1 VGPFYLKLYAAGA
14 GRFKGRSIAP
24 CGPVEDGRAP
34 RPLSYLRIRMTQP
47 SRKMQEIIGNWRVIW
62 KEPLLLVFI
71 IAIFYFLLVF
81 VAFPLYM
88 VFKASLIVNK
98 QFDLSNY
105 LAIFAKR
112 YYFQPLINSMV
123 LGILAATAGT
133 VLGFVFAYAIT
144 RTPLPFKRFFRMTAT
159 FPIISPPF
167 IVSLAAILLFGR
179 AGSLTPVLSRIIGEY
194 SIYGLGGLV
203 LVETIAYGPI
213 AFLVLYGVLQ
223 AIDPAL
229 EEAAMDLGASR
240 ARVFVTVTLP
250 LAIPGIA
257 SAWLLVFIESMAD
270 FGNPMVLSG
279 NFRVLS
285 VQAFLQITGMYDISR
300 GATLA
305 ILLLIPTVT
314 AFFLQKYWV
323 ARKSYVTVTGQ
334 PTGATI
340 KRLEWYIKLPTYAAC
355 CLFTGIVFLFYGMV
369 IWGSF
374 QKLWGV
380 DATLTL
386 HNYIQMFEVGKDYI
400 IDSLSLSTLATP
412 ITGILGMFIAFL
424 VIRKKFMGRGVMEF
438 VSMLTFAV
446 PGTVVGIGYILAFNQ
461 RSALFPFVLTGTA
474 WIITTLLIFRNMP
487 VGIRSGIAALQQID
501 PSIEEA
507 STDLGADSN
516 RTFRKITLPMIAPAF
531 FSGLAFSFVKA
542 MTAISAIIFVVS
554 GKWNLITVAIL
565 GFVDNSQYAQ
575 AAAMSLLLIVIVLIA
590 LSVIQLLVGRIGKGA
605 RTVSIVN

>member
-1 VGPFYLKLYAAGA
+1 MIKP
-14 GRFKGRSIAP
+14 GRR
-24 CGPVEDGRAP
+24 
-34 RPLSYLRIRMTQP
+34 T
-47 SRKMQEIIGNWRVIW
+47 QEIVRNLQLIA
-62 KEPLLLVFI
+62 KEPLLLVAI
-71 IAIFYFLLVF
+71 LAIFYFLLIF
-81 VAFPLYM
+81 VVSPIYL
-88 VFKASLIVNK
+88 VFKTSLIVNK
-98 QFDLSNY
+98 QFNPSNY
-105 LAIFAKR
+105 LAIFSKR
-112 YYFQPLINSMV
+112 YYFQPFLNSVV
-123 LGILAATAGT
+123 LGICTASTGT
-133 VLGFVFAYAIT
+133 LLGFAFAYAIS
-144 RTPLPFKRFFRMTAT
+144 RTAMPFKRFFRMTAI

-167 IVSLAAILLFGR
+167 VIALAAILLFGR
-179 AGSLTPVLSRIIGEY
+179 SGNLTPLVKSIIGEY

-213 AFLVLYGVLQ
+213 AFLVLHGILQ

-240 ARVFVTVTLP
+240 AKIFYTVTLP
-250 LAIPGIA
+250 LATPGIA
-257 SAWLLVFIESMAD
+257 SAWLLVFIESIAD
-270 FGNPMVLSG
+270 FGNPMIISG
-279 NFRVLS
+279 DFRVLS

-300 GATLA
+300 GSTLA
-305 ILLLIPTVT
+305 ILLLLPTVT

-323 ARKSYVTVTGQ
+323 SRKSYVTVTGR
-334 PTGATI
+334 PTSATI
-340 KRLEWYIKLPTYAAC
+340 KGLEWYIKLPAYASC
-355 CLFTGIVFLFYGMV
+355 FLFTGIVFLFYGMV
-369 IWGSF
+369 IYGSF

-386 HNYIQMFEVGKDYI
+386 KNYVQMFQVGKDYI
-400 IDSLSLSTLATP
+400 IDSLTLSTLATP
-412 ITGILGMFIAFL
+412 LTGIMGMIIAFL
-424 VIRKKFMGRGVMEF
+424 VIRKKFIGRGLMEF

-446 PGTVVGIGYILAFNQ
+446 PGTVLGIGYILAFNQ

-474 WIITTLLIFRNMP
+474 WIIATLLVFRNMP

-516 RTFRKITLPMIAPAF
+516 KTFRKIVLPMIAPAF

-575 AAAMSLLLIVIVLIA
+575 AAAMSLLLIFIVLIA
-590 LSVIQLLVGRIGKGA
+590 LGVIQMVVGRIGKGA
-605 RTVSIVN
+605 GTIGIVG

>member
-1 VGPFYLKLYAAGA
+1 M
-14 GRFKGRSIAP
+14 R
-24 CGPVEDGRAP
+24 
-34 RPLSYLRIRMTQP
+34 QP
-47 SRKMQEIIGNWRVIW
+47 SRKIQEIIGNWRIIW

-88 VFKASLIVNK
+88 VFKTSLIVHK

-105 LAIFAKR
+105 LAIFSKR
-112 YYFQPLINSMV
+112 YYFQPLINSMI
-123 LGILAATAGT
+123 LGMLAATAGT
-133 VLGFVFAYAIT
+133 ILGFVFAYAIT

-167 IVSLAAILLFGR
+167 IVALAAILLFGR
-179 AGSLTPVLSRIIGEY
+179 AGSLTPILRRIIGEY

-240 ARVFVTVTLP
+240 ARVFTTVTLP

-285 VQAFLQITGMYDISR
+285 VQAFLQITGMYDLSR
-300 GATLA
+300 GSTLA
-305 ILLLIPTVT
+305 ILLLFPTVT

-323 ARKSYVTVTGQ
+323 ARKSYVTITGQ
-334 PTGATI
+334 PTAATI
-340 KRLEWYIKLPTYAAC
+340 KRLEWYIKLPTYAGC
-355 CLFTGIVFLFYGMV
+355 FLFTGIVFLFYGMV

-380 DATLTL
+380 DSTLTF
-386 HNYIQMFEVGKDYI
+386 HNYIEMFEVGKDYI

-507 STDLGADSN
+507 SADLGADSN

>member
-1 VGPFYLKLYAAGA
+1 MRLL
-14 GRFKGRSIAP
+14 
-24 CGPVEDGRAP
+24 
-34 RPLSYLRIRMTQP
+34 
-47 SRKMQEIIGNWRVIW
+47 W
-62 KEPLLLVFI
+62 KEPLLLVSI
-71 IAIFYFLLVF
+71 IAIFYFLMIF
-81 VAFPLYM
+81 VLFPLFM
-88 VFKASLIVNK
+88 VFKTSLIVDK

-105 LAIFAKR
+105 LAIFSKK
-112 YYFQPLINSMV
+112 YYFQPFINSMI
-123 LGILAATAGT
+123 LGVLAATAGT
-133 VLGFVFAYAIT
+133 ILGFVFAYAIT

-167 IVSLAAILLFGR
+167 VIALAAILLFGR
-179 AGSLTPVLSRIIGEY
+179 AGSLTPYISRIIGEY

-240 ARVFVTVTLP
+240 ARVFATVTLP
-250 LAIPGIA
+250 LAVPGIA

-285 VQAFLQITGMYDISR
+285 VQAFLQITGMYDLSR
-300 GATLA
+300 GSTLA
-305 ILLLIPTVT
+305 ILLLVPTIT
-314 AFFLQKYWV
+314 AFFIQKYWV

-355 CLFTGIVFLFYGMV
+355 ILFTGIVFLFYGML

-374 QKLWGV
+374 QTLWGV

-386 HNYIQMFEVGKDYI
+386 HNYVEMFQVGKDYI
-400 IDSLSLSTLATP
+400 IDSLALSTLATP

-424 VIRKKFMGRGVMEF
+424 VIRKKFIGRATMEF

-507 STDLGADSN
+507 STDLGASSN
-516 RTFRKITLPMIAPAF
+516 KTFRKITLPMIAPAF

-554 GKWNLITVAIL
+554 GRWNLITVAIL

-590 LSVIQLLVGRIGKGA
+590 LSIIQILVGRIGKGA

>member
-1 VGPFYLKLYAAGA
+1 
-14 GRFKGRSIAP
+14 
-24 CGPVEDGRAP
+24 
-34 RPLSYLRIRMTQP
+34 MTQP
-47 SRKMQEIIGNWRVIW
+47 SRKMQEIIGNWRLIW
-62 KEPLLLVFI
+62 KEPLLLVFV

-81 VAFPLYM
+81 VAVPLYM
-88 VFKASLIVNK
+88 VFKTSLIVNK

-105 LAIFAKR
+105 LAIFSKR
-112 YYFQPLINSMV
+112 YYFQPFINSMI

-133 VLGFVFAYAIT
+133 ILGFVFAYAIT

-167 IVSLAAILLFGR
+167 VIALAAILLFGR
-179 AGSLTPVLSRIIGEY
+179 AGSLTPILSRVIGEY

-240 ARVFVTVTLP
+240 ARVFATVTLP

-270 FGNPMVLSG
+270 FGNPMILSG

-285 VQAFLQITGMYDISR
+285 VQAFLQITGMYDLSR
-300 GATLA
+300 GSTLA

-355 CLFTGIVFLFYGMV
+355 ILFTGVVFLFYGMV

-386 HNYIQMFEVGKDYI
+386 HNYIEMFQVGKDYI
-400 IDSLSLSTLATP
+400 IDSLALSTLATP

-438 VSMLTFAV
+438 VAMLTFAV

-507 STDLGADSN
+507 SADLGADSN
-516 RTFRKITLPMIAPAF
+516 KTFRKITLPMIAPAF

-575 AAAMSLLLIVIVLIA
+575 AAAMSLLLIGIVLIA

-605 RTVSIVN
+605 RTISIVN

>member
-1 VGPFYLKLYAAGA
+1 MIKPGRRTREIVGN
-14 GRFKGRSIAP
+14 
-24 CGPVEDGRAP
+24 
-34 RPLSYLRIRMTQP
+34 LRLI
-47 SRKMQEIIGNWRVIW
+47 V
-62 KEPLLLVFI
+62 KEPLLLVVI
-71 IAIFYFLLVF
+71 LAIFYFLLIF
-81 VAFPLYM
+81 VVSPIYM
-88 VFKASLIVNK
+88 VFKTSLIVNK
-98 QFDLSNY
+98 QFDVSNY
-105 LAIFAKR
+105 LAIFSKR
-112 YYFQPLINSMV
+112 YYFQPFLNSV
-123 LGILAATAGT
+123 ILGICTASTGSL
-133 VLGFVFAYAIT
+133 LGFAFAFAIT
-144 RTPLPFKRFFRMTAT
+144 RTPMPLKRFFRMTAI

-167 IVSLAAILLFGR
+167 VVALAAILLFGR
-179 AGSLTPVLSRIIGEY
+179 SGSLTPLVKSIIGEY
-194 SIYGLGGLV
+194 SIYGLTGLV

-213 AFLVLYGVLQ
+213 AFLVLHGVLQ

-240 ARVFVTVTLP
+240 AKVFYTVTLP
-250 LAIPGIA
+250 LATPGIA

-270 FGNPMVLSG
+270 FGNPMIISG
-279 NFRVLS
+279 DFRVLS

-300 GATLA
+300 GSTLA
-305 ILLLIPTVT
+305 ILLLVPTVT

-323 ARKSYVTVTGQ
+323 SRKSYVTVTGR
-334 PTGATI
+334 PTSATI
-340 KRLEWYIKLPTYAAC
+340 KGLEWYIKLPAYASC
-355 CLFTGIVFLFYGMV
+355 FLFTGIIFLFYGMV
-369 IWGSF
+369 IYGSF

-386 HNYIQMFEVGKDYI
+386 RNYVQMFQVGKDYI
-400 IDSLSLSTLATP
+400 IDSLTLSTLATP
-412 ITGILGMFIAFL
+412 LTGIMGMIIAFL
-424 VIRKKFMGRGVMEF
+424 VIRKKFIGRGLMEF

-516 RTFRKITLPMIAPAF
+516 KTFRKITLPMIAPAF

-575 AAAMSLLLIVIVLIA
+575 AAAMSLLLICIVLVA
-590 LSVIQLLVGRIGKGA
+590 LGVIQALVGRIGKGA
-605 RTVSIVN
+605 RAVRIVG

>member
-1 VGPFYLKLYAAGA
+1 L
-14 GRFKGRSIAP
+14 RFKTFRGRLGQYQVRWHVP
-24 CGPVEDGRAP
+24 CGPAEDGQTP
-34 RPLSYLRIRMTQP
+34 RSLTYLRISMRQP
-47 SRKMQEIIGNWRVIW
+47 SRKIQEIIGNWRIIW

-81 VAFPLYM
+81 VAVPLYM
-88 VFKASLIVNK
+88 VFKTSLIVHK
-98 QFDLSNY
+98 QFDFSNY
-105 LAIFAKR
+105 LAIFSKR
-112 YYFQPLINSMV
+112 YYFQPFINSMI
-123 LGILAATAGT
+123 LGMLAATAGT
-133 VLGFVFAYAIT
+133 ILGFVFAYAIT

-167 IVSLAAILLFGR
+167 IVALAAILLFGR
-179 AGSLTPVLSRIIGEY
+179 AGSLTPILRRIIGEY

-240 ARVFVTVTLP
+240 ARVFTTVTLP

-285 VQAFLQITGMYDISR
+285 VQAFLQITGMYDLSR
-300 GATLA
+300 GSTLA

-334 PTGATI
+334 PTAATI
-340 KRLEWYIKLPTYAAC
+340 KRLEWYIKLPTYAGC
-355 CLFTGIVFLFYGMV
+355 FLFTGIVFLFYGMV

-380 DATLTL
+380 DATLTF
-386 HNYIQMFEVGKDYI
+386 HNYIEMFQVGKDYI

-507 STDLGADSN
+507 SADLGADSN

-575 AAAMSLLLIVIVLIA
+575 AAAMSLLLIFIVLIA

>member
-1 VGPFYLKLYAAGA
+1 
-14 GRFKGRSIAP
+14 
-24 CGPVEDGRAP
+24 
-34 RPLSYLRIRMTQP
+34 
-47 SRKMQEIIGNWRVIW
+47 MQEVIGNWRVIW

-88 VFKASLIVNK
+88 VFKTSLIVNK

-105 LAIFAKR
+105 LAIFSKR
-112 YYFQPLINSMV
+112 YYFQPFINSMI

-133 VLGFVFAYAIT
+133 ILGFVFAYAIT

-167 IVSLAAILLFGR
+167 VVALAAILLFGR
-179 AGSLTPVLSRIIGEY
+179 AGSLTPILSRIIGEY

-240 ARVFVTVTLP
+240 AKVFATVTLP

-270 FGNPMVLSG
+270 FGNPMILSG

-300 GATLA
+300 GSTLA
-305 ILLLIPTVT
+305 ILLLIPTFT

-355 CLFTGIVFLFYGMV
+355 FLFTGIVFLFYGMV

-380 DATLTL
+380 DSTLTL
-386 HNYIQMFEVGKDYI
+386 KNYIEMFQVGKDYI
-400 IDSLSLSTLATP
+400 IDSLALSTLATP
-412 ITGILGMFIAFL
+412 ITGILGIFIAFL

-461 RSALFPFVLTGTA
+461 SSALFPFVLTGTA

-507 STDLGADSN
+507 SADLGADSN
-516 RTFRKITLPMIAPAF
+516 KTFRKITLPMIAPAF
-531 FSGLAFSFVKA
+531 FSSLAFSFVKA

-590 LSVIQLLVGRIGKGA
+590 LSIIQLLVGRIGKGA
-605 RTVSIVN
+605 RTISIVN

>member
-1 VGPFYLKLYAAGA
+1 M
-14 GRFKGRSIAP
+14 R
-24 CGPVEDGRAP
+24 
-34 RPLSYLRIRMTQP
+34 QP
-47 SRKMQEIIGNWRVIW
+47 SRKIQEIIGNWRIIW

-88 VFKASLIVNK
+88 VFKTSLIVHK

-105 LAIFAKR
+105 LAIFSKR
-112 YYFQPLINSMV
+112 YYFQPLINSMI
-123 LGILAATAGT
+123 LGMLAATAGT
-133 VLGFVFAYAIT
+133 ILGFVFAYAIT

-167 IVSLAAILLFGR
+167 IVALAAILLFGR
-179 AGSLTPVLSRIIGEY
+179 AGSLTPILRRIIGEY

-240 ARVFVTVTLP
+240 ARVFTTVTLP

-285 VQAFLQITGMYDISR
+285 VQAFLQITGMYDLSR
-300 GATLA
+300 GSTLA

-323 ARKSYVTVTGQ
+323 ARKSYVTITGQ
-334 PTGATI
+334 PTAATI
-340 KRLEWYIKLPTYAAC
+340 KRLEWYIKLPTYAGC
-355 CLFTGIVFLFYGMV
+355 FLFTGIVFLFYGMV

-380 DATLTL
+380 DSTLTF
-386 HNYIQMFEVGKDYI
+386 HNYIEMFEVGKDYI

-461 RSALFPFVLTGTA
+461 SSALFPFVLTGTA

-507 STDLGADSN
+507 SADLGADSN

>member
-1 VGPFYLKLYAAGA
+1 
-14 GRFKGRSIAP
+14 
-24 CGPVEDGRAP
+24 
-34 RPLSYLRIRMTQP
+34 
-47 SRKMQEIIGNWRVIW
+47 MQEVIGNWRVIW

-88 VFKASLIVNK
+88 VFKTSLIVNK

-105 LAIFAKR
+105 LAIFSKR
-112 YYFQPLINSMV
+112 YYFQPFINSMI

-133 VLGFVFAYAIT
+133 ILGFVFAYAIT

-167 IVSLAAILLFGR
+167 VVALAAILLFGR
-179 AGSLTPVLSRIIGEY
+179 AGSLTPILSRIIGEY

-240 ARVFVTVTLP
+240 AKVFATVTLP

-270 FGNPMVLSG
+270 FGNPMILSG

-300 GATLA
+300 GSTLA
-305 ILLLIPTVT
+305 ILLLIPTFT

-355 CLFTGIVFLFYGMV
+355 FLFTGIVFLFYGMV

-380 DATLTL
+380 DSTLTL
-386 HNYIQMFEVGKDYI
+386 KNYIEMFQVGKDYI
-400 IDSLSLSTLATP
+400 IDSLALSTLATP
-412 ITGILGMFIAFL
+412 ITGILGIFIAFL

-461 RSALFPFVLTGTA
+461 SSALFPFVLTGTA

-507 STDLGADSN
+507 SADLGADSN
-516 RTFRKITLPMIAPAF
+516 KTFRKITLPMIAPAF

-590 LSVIQLLVGRIGKGA
+590 LSIIQLLVGRIGKGA
-605 RTVSIVN
+605 RTISIVN

>member
-1 VGPFYLKLYAAGA
+1 
-14 GRFKGRSIAP
+14 
-24 CGPVEDGRAP
+24 
-34 RPLSYLRIRMTQP
+34 MTQP
-47 SRKMQEIIGNWRVIW
+47 NRKMQEIIGNWRLIW
-62 KEPLLLVFI
+62 KEPLLLVFV

-81 VAFPLYM
+81 VAVPLYM
-88 VFKASLIVNK
+88 VFKTSLIVNK

-105 LAIFAKR
+105 LAIFSKR
-112 YYFQPLINSMV
+112 YYFQPFINSMI

-133 VLGFVFAYAIT
+133 ILGFVFAYAIT

-167 IVSLAAILLFGR
+167 VIALAAILLFGR
-179 AGSLTPVLSRIIGEY
+179 AGSLTPILSRIIGEY

-240 ARVFVTVTLP
+240 ARVFATVTLP

-270 FGNPMVLSG
+270 FGNPMILSG

-285 VQAFLQITGMYDISR
+285 VQAFLQITGMYDLSR
-300 GATLA
+300 GSTLA

-355 CLFTGIVFLFYGMV
+355 ILFTGIVFLFYGMV

-386 HNYIQMFEVGKDYI
+386 HNYIEMFQVGKDYI
-400 IDSLSLSTLATP
+400 IDSLALSTLATP

-438 VSMLTFAV
+438 VAMLTFAV

-507 STDLGADSN
+507 SADLGADSN
-516 RTFRKITLPMIAPAF
+516 KTFRKITLPMIAPAF

-575 AAAMSLLLIVIVLIA
+575 AAAMSLLLIGIVLIA

-605 RTVSIVN
+605 RTISIVN

>member
-1 VGPFYLKLYAAGA
+1 M
-14 GRFKGRSIAP
+14 R
-24 CGPVEDGRAP
+24 
-34 RPLSYLRIRMTQP
+34 QP
-47 SRKMQEIIGNWRVIW
+47 SRKMQEIIGNWRLIW
-62 KEPLLLVFI
+62 KEPLLLVFV

-81 VAFPLYM
+81 VAVPLYM
-88 VFKASLIVNK
+88 VFKTSLIVNK

-105 LAIFAKR
+105 LAIFSKR
-112 YYFQPLINSMV
+112 YYFQPFINSMI

-133 VLGFVFAYAIT
+133 ILGFVFAYAIT

-167 IVSLAAILLFGR
+167 VIALAAILLFGR
-179 AGSLTPVLSRIIGEY
+179 AGSLTPILSRVIGEY

-240 ARVFVTVTLP
+240 ARVFATVTLP

-270 FGNPMVLSG
+270 FGNPMILSG

-285 VQAFLQITGMYDISR
+285 VQAFLQITGMYDLSR
-300 GATLA
+300 GSTLA

-355 CLFTGIVFLFYGMV
+355 ILFAGVVFLFYGMV

-386 HNYIQMFEVGKDYI
+386 HNYIEMFQVGKDYI
-400 IDSLSLSTLATP
+400 IDSLALSTLATP

-438 VSMLTFAV
+438 VAMLTFAV

-507 STDLGADSN
+507 SADLGADSN
-516 RTFRKITLPMIAPAF
+516 KTFRKITLPMIAPAF

-575 AAAMSLLLIVIVLIA
+575 AAAMSLLLIGIVLIA

-605 RTVSIVN
+605 RTISIVN